1 MEYKKFLEKI
11 NIILEKEV
19 DNIDEITSLELVV
32 LMSELNDLF
41 KKDIE
46 IFEMIELESLK
57 SIYDLYSKQ

>member
-11 NIILEKEV
+11 NINFEKEV

-41 KKDIE
+41 KIDIE

-57 SIYDLYSKQ
+57 SIYDLYYKQ